1 MENKVLFG
9 IMTLI
14 FNCVGVPQ
22 FMKGDI
28 GKGIL
33 HIVLSFCTCGVGEVV
48 LFILGLIEG
57 IKILKMSEAEYG
69 EKYLCTAPAAV
80 AEEAPAAEVA
90 E

>member
-9 IMTLI
+9 IMTII
-14 FNCVGVPQ
+14 FNWAGVPQ
-22 FMKGDI
+22 FMKGEI

-33 HIVLSFCTCGVGEVV
+33 HIVLSCFTCNVGATV

-57 IKILKMSEAEYG
+57 IKILKMSDAEYG
-69 EKYLCTAPAAV
+69 EKYLGKAPAA
-80 AEEAPAAEVA
+80 AEAPAAEVA

>member
-9 IMTLI
+9 IMALI

-33 HIVLSFCTCGVGEVV
+33 HIVLTLCTCGVGEVV

-57 IKILKMSEAEYG
+57 IKILKMSDAEYG
-69 EKYLCTAPAAV
+69 EKYLGKAPAA
-80 AEEAPAAEVA
+80 AEAPAAEVA

>member
-1 MENKVLFG
+1 
-9 IMTLI
+9 
-14 FNCVGVPQ
+14 
-22 FMKGDI
+22 MKGDI

-33 HIVLSFCTCGVGEVV
+33 HIVLTFCTCGVGEVV

-57 IKILKMSEAEYG
+57 IKILKMSDAEYA
-69 EKYLCTAPAAV
+69 EKYLGKAPAAV

>member
-33 HIVLSFCTCGVGEVV
+33 HIVL
-48 LFILGLIEG
+48 FILGLIEG

-69 EKYLCTAPAAV
+69 EKYLGKAPATV

>member
-14 FNCVGVPQ
+14 FNQIGVPQ
-22 FMKGDI
+22 FMKGEI

-33 HIVLSFCTCGVGEVV
+33 HIVLTVCTCNVGAVV

-57 IKILKMSEAEYG
+57 IKILKMSDAEYG
-69 EKYLCTAPAAV
+69 EKYLGKAPAAV

>member
-33 HIVLSFCTCGVGEVV
+33 HIVLTLCTCGVGEVV

-57 IKILKMSEAEYG
+57 IKILKMSDAEYG
-69 EKYLCTAPAAV
+69 EKYLGKAPAAV